1 MKVKK
6 LQKSVRWYFS
16 AHPSIQPSARLR
28 SPLHSESVL
37 EVGRIII
44 PGSGILIFLKFLD
57 PGCLSDLFSDNFE
70 IQMPIFGI
78 RSTFSLII
86 FVAIKRCDPS
96 V

>member
-37 EVGRIII
+37 EVGRIIL
-44 PGSGILIFLKFLD
+44 PGSMKILD